1 MIRLLALAAALALL
15 TATEQPSAQSGH
27 PSSAGQH
34 STVTGHP
41 SGRAQAR
48 EPASSIAPASSI
60 DHPATGHEVHLS
72 APAIAVDREGPLVAW
87 MTQESQDNIVYVAR
101 PGGERVRVTP
111 AGLSGDSLHQAPGL
125 VVGPGAEIYVTW
137 ASRRPKPEGGLFASD
152 LQLSRSLDGGQ
163 TFDAP
168 LRMNADFPTSHSF
181 EGLTVTPDGTVVVAW
196 IETRSE
202 PGGPQ
207 LRGPHVHGDQPHTYL
222 ARVTERG
229 SRVERITKLDDD
241 ETCVCCRVSLASAK
255 PDDLAIAWRKV
266 FPGDIRDMVLA
277 LSRDGGR
284 RVAPATRIHADNWRI
299 TACPHRGGSVAIDG
313 RGRVHAVWYT
323 EGTRNEPAVLY
334 ATAEDGR
341 RFGAPRRVHVSS
353 TSIPDH
359 PRLAVDASGRA
370 LIVWEDA
377 TAVRRRVLMRET
389 TASGLGPVRV
399 LSQAIKAYAPDMTV
413 SATGDAFVAW
423 HEEQFPRT
431 KTIVMRVTGRAPESK
446 R

>member
-1 MIRLLALAAALALL
+1 VIPRLALVVALVLIVANVP
-15 TATEQPSAQSGH
+15 TSAQPRPAGQTGH
-27 PSSAGQH
+27 PNGLTGHRNAPS
-34 STVTGHP
+34 GHP
-41 SGRAQAR
+41 SGRATAR
-48 EPASSIAPASSI
+48 ESASSI

-72 APAIAVDREGPLVAW
+72 APALATDREGPLVAW
-87 MTQESQDNIVYVAR
+87 MTQERHDNIVYVAR
-101 PGGERVRVTP
+101 PGGSRVRVTP

-125 VVGPGAEIYVTW
+125 VVGPDGEIYVTW

-152 LQLSRSLDGGQ
+152 LQLSRSVDGGK

-168 LRMNADFPTSHSF
+168 LRVTEDAPTSHSF
-181 EGLTVTPDGTVVVAW
+181 EGITVTADGTVVVAW
-196 IETRSE
+196 IEAPKGER
-202 PGGPQ
+202 
-207 LRGPHVHGDQPHTYL
+207 PHTYL
-222 ARVTERG
+222 ARVVDRG
-229 SRVERITKLDDD
+229 SRVDGITKLDDD

-255 PDDLAIAWRKV
+255 PDDLAILWRKV
-266 FPGDIRDMVLA
+266 FPGDVRDMVLA

-284 RVAPATRIHADNWRI
+284 TVSAATRIHADNWRI
-299 TACPHRGGSVAIDG
+299 TACPHRGGNVAIDG
-313 RGRVHAVWYT
+313 RGRVQAIWYT
-323 EGTRNEPAVLY
+323 EGTRNEPDVLY
-334 ATAEDGR
+334 ATSADGR

-359 PRLAVDASGRA
+359 PRLAVEPSGRA

-413 SATGDAFVAW
+413 SASGDAFVAW